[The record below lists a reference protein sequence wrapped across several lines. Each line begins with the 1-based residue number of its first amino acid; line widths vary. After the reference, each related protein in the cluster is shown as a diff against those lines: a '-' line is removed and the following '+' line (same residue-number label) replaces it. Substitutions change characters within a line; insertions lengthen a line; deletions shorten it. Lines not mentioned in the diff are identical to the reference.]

1 MTVVESITDSGHIA
15 VDNMEGWGWC
25 GVATRSGHLIAS
37 TIGQSSAATA
47 SAALEASLTGRR
59 GIDIHPALPW
69 LEILRE
75 RLGGAG
81 GSDPE
86 LDLEGTHFQKR
97 IWRACLEIPAGETR
111 TYGWVAQSAGY
122 PGRNYARAVGAAL
135 GSNPALVF
143 VPCHRVISANGELG
157 GYAAGRDLKRRLL
170 AMELNEAVEV

>member
-1 MTVVESITDSGHIA
+1 MVESITDSANIA
-15 VDNMEGWGWC
+15 VDIVEDWGWC

-37 TIGQSSAATA
+37 TIGQSSATAA
-47 SAALEASLTGRR
+47 SAALEASLSGQHESDVRSA
-59 GIDIHPALPW
+59 HSW

-75 RLGGAG
+75 RLGGAS

-86 LDLEGTHFQKR
+86 LALDGTDFQKS

-143 VPCHRVISANGELG
+143 VPCHRVVSANGELG
-157 GYAAGRDLKRRLL
+157 GYAAGRDLKRKLL
-170 AMELNEAVEV
+170 AMERNPAVEV